1 MMQGMNQAPFQQPVE
16 DAMDSID
23 VHDLPE
29 EQAQLVAAFVEFLRQ
44 QQREAAGQERDWAAG
59 AATSFAVVVS
69 IDAFEQA
76 TGDFTVAMITSVP
89 HTTAYDY
96 ELLNWQ
102 AAHLLRPSWVRAKLA
117 TLDPA
122 LVRHHPG
129 RLSDADLTEVERRI
143 RLALGL
149 S

>member
-1 MMQGMNQAPFQQPVE
+1 MYQRGDIVLLPFPFT
-16 DAMDSID
+16 
-23 VHDLPE
+23 DLSAVRTRP
-29 EQAQLVAAFVEFLRQ
+29 
-44 QQREAAGQERDWAAG
+44 
-59 AATSFAVVVS
+59 AVVVS
-69 IDAFEQA
+69 VDAFAQA

-96 ELLNWQ
+96 ALRDWQ
-102 AAHLLRPSWVRAKLA
+102 AARLLRPSWVRTKLA

-122 LVRHHPG
+122 LVRHQPG
-129 RLSDADLTEVERRI
+129 RLSAADLAEVEQRI